1 MHLVLGSRSERGGAR
16 RAPTK
21 RVLLIAWHI
30 SGVWHQL
37 PWSAWPICPVH
48 HHHQRKSRDDGTPS
62 GGGNKDGWRS
72 PAGNIRGIRRGGRD
86 FASTRGETPFTR
98 YLLPLT
104 NTTLGLVTALAKL
117 SQQRFALVLLVLKQ
131 ACWDNF
137 RQDHQNLYTFVSFK
151 TSFLSKEF
159 TLSCLIVPPRVILG
173 PMFTFPP

>member
-1 MHLVLGSRSERGGAR
+1 MPHI
-16 RAPTK
+16 
-21 RVLLIAWHI
+21 LLIVWHI

-86 FASTRGETPFTR
+86 FASTRGETPFAR

-104 NTTLGLVTALAKL
+104 STKL
-117 SQQRFALVLLVLKQ
+117 SQQRFALALLVLKQ

-151 TSFLSKEF
+151 KAFLF
-159 TLSCLIVPPRVILG
+159 TG
-173 PMFTFPP
+173 FPQGKSQLTTEQCSLLVLKMVLPS